1 MREQLFDTLRALA
14 DVDYQRKV
22 WIQRQYP
29 PGVQYDDFDLAVHF
43 LFDDTALFD
52 APEKTVGWILEDEY
66 EVRAIQKV
74 TKAIDDLL
82 NELGTDLTDEQYI
95 NSPMW
100 SDVVKAASEALS
112 ALNKNP
118 A

>member
-1 MREQLFDTLRALA
+1 MRMKCGLFKR
-14 DVDYQRKV
+14 
-22 WIQRQYP
+22 
-29 PGVQYDDFDLAVHF
+29 
-43 LFDDTALFD
+43 
-52 APEKTVGWILEDEY
+52 
-66 EVRAIQKV
+66 V

-82 NELGTDLTDEQYI
+82 YELGTELTDEQYI

-112 ALNKNP
+112 VLNKNP